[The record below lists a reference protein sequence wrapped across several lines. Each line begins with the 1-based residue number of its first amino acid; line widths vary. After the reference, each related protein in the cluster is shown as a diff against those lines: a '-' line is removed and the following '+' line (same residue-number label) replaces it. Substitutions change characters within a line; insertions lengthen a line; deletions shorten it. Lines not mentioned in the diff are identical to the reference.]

1 MDHSFTAGNP
11 SGTIKNQQI
20 KSPGNFPRVIF
31 TPVQAR
37 TRCQDPGRQFIRRRD
52 KNAIQ
57 DRQRP
62 RSHINARY
70 NSRAFLRYA
79 AVTLTGALYGV
90 LCVAGMFYPVG
101 PKTAHRGA
109 QGRTG
114 AYITAT
120 ACRPAGI
127 GHPPRYRQRARAAG
141 TRGKQDPRPARGKP
155 GIVDSRRHSRYS
167 R

>member
-1 MDHSFTAGNP
+1 M
-11 SGTIKNQQI
+11 I
-20 KSPGNFPRVIF
+20 PGFILCPPR
-31 TPVQAR
+31 TR

-70 NSRAFLRYA
+70 NNRAFLRYA

-90 LCVAGMFYPVG
+90 LFVAGMFYPVG

-120 ACRPAGI
+120 ARRPAGI
-127 GHPPRYRQRARAAG
+127 DHPPRHRQRTRAAG

-155 GIVDSRRHSRYS
+155 GIVASYS
-167 R
+167 RQP

>member
-114 AYITAT
+114 AH
-120 ACRPAGI
+120 RGI
-127 GHPPRYRQRARAAG
+127 YYRHSL
-141 TRGKQDPRPARGKP
+141 PARGDRPPATLPAAGP
-155 GIVDSRRHSRYS
+155 GSRDPGKARSPARTRQARDSR
-167 R
+167 

>member
-1 MDHSFTAGNP
+1 M
-11 SGTIKNQQI
+11 I
-20 KSPGNFPRVIF
+20 PGFILCPPR
-31 TPVQAR
+31 TR

-70 NSRAFLRYA
+70 NNRAFLRYA

-109 QGRTG
+109 QGAHR
-114 AYITAT
+114 
-120 ACRPAGI
+120 GI
-127 GHPPRYRQRARAAG
+127 YYRHS
-141 TRGKQDPRPARGKP
+141 PPARGDRPPATPPAADP
-155 GIVDSRRHSRYS
+155 GSRDPGKARSPARTRQARDSRYS
-167 R
+167 RYSRYSR